1 MQRTKVLHVKVITI
15 PPRLWKMSFPIHP
28 LIGFGR
34 HYLMPAMPT
43 SRGLYSSTM
52 DTFTIIIKS
61 MPDSYGSYAE
71 ETDFS
76 RTVALT

>member
-1 MQRTKVLHVKVITI
+1 
-15 PPRLWKMSFPIHP
+15 
-28 LIGFGR
+28 
-34 HYLMPAMPT
+34 
-43 SRGLYSSTM
+43 LYSSTM